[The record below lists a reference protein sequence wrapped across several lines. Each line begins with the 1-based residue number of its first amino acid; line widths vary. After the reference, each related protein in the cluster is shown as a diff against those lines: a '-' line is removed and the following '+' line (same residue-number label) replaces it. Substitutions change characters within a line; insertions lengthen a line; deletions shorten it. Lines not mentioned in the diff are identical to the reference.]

1 MNNNNHKFLS
11 RWFRRGLLI
20 IAAQCVMNDSIAAQ
34 TTKEMSHISSKELLL
49 KIKERDA
56 VIADLLLRVQTLEN
70 NRNGAV
76 TRQKSPVYD
85 SQSPPAQAAEAGA
98 QTAKAGGQ
106 TKTAETEAAP
116 PQSAGAGAQEA
127 KAGSQTKTAETE
139 APGEF
144 KVDEQAAQRALERTL
159 AKTGVL
165 LLPSGYLDTDLNFTF
180 THREDQNL
188 VGFNTQ
194 NNSTIA
200 IVGAGKLRRNLFA
213 PSLAFRLGLPFETQ
227 LEFSLPYQFIN
238 QSNNAPPNNIKENGS
253 ALGDVRIGLAK
264 TLLREDKWWPDLIA
278 RVTWNTGSGT
288 ASTDNIA
295 TGAGFESVT
304 GGFSALKRQD
314 PLAFF
319 LSVDYTT
326 SFTKKNFNFGANGFT
341 SSSNPGDNVGISFG
355 TQLAASADT
364 SLSFAL
370 QQLFINNSALDSKTI
385 AGSDRSIALLSI
397 GASSII
403 SRSFFV
409 NLSVG
414 IGLTNDAPDYTTGI
428 TISNR
433 TNLKPYLKPYLGL
446 D

>member
-1 MNNNNHKFLS
+1 M
-11 RWFRRGLLI
+11 
-20 IAAQCVMNDSIAAQ
+20 
-34 TTKEMSHISSKELLL
+34 
-49 KIKERDA
+49 
-56 VIADLLLRVQTLEN
+56 
-70 NRNGAV
+70 
-76 TRQKSPVYD
+76 
-85 SQSPPAQAAEAGA
+85 
-98 QTAKAGGQ
+98 
-106 TKTAETEAAP
+106 
-116 PQSAGAGAQEA
+116 
-127 KAGSQTKTAETE
+127 
-139 APGEF
+139 
-144 KVDEQAAQRALERTL
+144 

-200 IVGAGKLRRNLFA
+200 VVGAGKLRRNLFA

-227 LEFSLPYQFIN
+227 LEFSLPYRFIN
-238 QSNNAPPNNIKENGS
+238 QSIIAPPQDIDLKANGS
-253 ALGDVRIGLAK
+253 GIGDVRVGLAK
-264 TLLREDKWWPDLIA
+264 TLLQEDQWWPDLIA
-278 RVTWNTGSGT
+278 RVTWNTGSG
-288 ASTDNIA
+288 SKR
-295 TGAGFESVT
+295 TGDILLGGGIQSIT
-304 GGFSALKRQD
+304 GEFSALKRQD

-319 LSVDYTT
+319 LTADYTK
-326 SFTKKNFNFGANGFT
+326 SFTKNDYFSGANGLT
-341 SSSNPGDNVGISFG
+341 SSYNPGDNVGISFG

-370 QQLFINNSALDSKTI
+370 QQLFINNAALDSKTI
-385 AGSDRSIALLSI
+385 AGSDRSIGLLSI

-403 SRSFFV
+403 SRNFFV

-433 TNLKPYLKPYLGL
+433 TDLKPYLKPYIGL